1 MPARWRVGMGG
12 SALARSVELL
22 EEFGSLPRMPYATTC
37 ASAVLGLLAVSLA
50 HAQQSP
56 AEFDAL
62 QRMQQQID
70 ALKAQNEQQAG
81 EIQQLRTDRGEQWLT
96 EQRAEQIRSVVSDV
110 LADTSTRSTLQATGA
125 VAGYDKAFFIASADG
140 NFKLHIRGQLQVRFA
155 FNNVPTAAA
164 AFPTSQSANEYGFEV
179 RRAKL
184 FFSGHVVDPSWKY
197 MLEISYERNSGAI
210 GANQVSLEAAYIEK
224 ELGGG
229 TFLRFG
235 EWLQQFNQEEM
246 IASSAQQMVE
256 RSIVSQYFTLKYVA
270 GAEIG
275 TQQESWRVFGG
286 VNDGG
291 GNRDIQVIQTGNLVE
306 WATTVRG
313 ELKFSGAWDQF
324 RQAQGWIG
332 SEFAFMIG
340 AGLNWQRGTG
350 IQGVKN
356 TVGNGSIPGAPGG
369 GEEASLLTYTADAS
383 LRGSGWSVSAA
394 GYGNLLYDLA
404 PTAVL
409 PGDVSS
415 FGATLSA
422 GVFLTNELELVARYE
437 GLWVT
442 NGIVGATTP
451 NALNNQTLNTVTV
464 GSNYY
469 FSRNQCKFSFDVGYA
484 FNTVAFNTG
493 LFGEGLSGLNWR
505 PTLNAATG
513 AGGGEGEV
521 VVRSQLQLLF

>member
-1 MPARWRVGMGG
+1 MHPAIPCAA
-12 SALARSVELL
+12 ALGKTLGAALGAALLSLVPAGIAAAQDSEPEL
-22 EEFGSLPRMPYATTC
+22 G
-37 ASAVLGLLAVSLA
+37 
-50 HAQQSP
+50 
-56 AEFDAL
+56 AL

-70 ALKAQNEQQAG
+70 ALKAQNEHQAG

-96 EQRAEQIRSVVSDV
+96 EQRAEQIRGVVSDV
-110 LADTSTRSTLQATGA
+110 LADTATRSSLQASGA

-184 FFSGHVVDPSWKY
+184 FFSGHVIDPSWKY
-197 MLEISYERNSGAI
+197 MLEVAYERNSGAL
-210 GANQVSLEAAYIEK
+210 GGTQVSLESAYIEK
-224 ELGGG
+224 QLGGG
-229 TFLRFG
+229 TFIRFG

-246 IASSAQQMVE
+246 VSSSAQQLVE
-256 RSIVSQYFTLKYVA
+256 RSMVSQYFTLKYVA
-270 GAEIG
+270 GAEFG
-275 TQQESWRVFGG
+275 TQQENWRVFGG

-291 GNRDIQVIQTGNLVE
+291 GNRDIQVIQAGNLVE

-313 ELKFSGAWDQF
+313 ELKVSGAWDQF
-324 RQAQGWIG
+324 REAQGWIG

-350 IQGVKN
+350 VQGVKN
-356 TVGNGSIPGAPGG
+356 TIGNGTIPGAPGG
-369 GEEASLLTYTADAS
+369 GEQTSLLTYTADAS
-383 LRGSGWSVSAA
+383 LRGSGWSLNAA
-394 GYGNLLYDLA
+394 GYGNLLYDFA

-415 FGATLSA
+415 FGATVSG
-422 GVFLTNELELVARYE
+422 GVFLTKELEIVARYE
-437 GLWVT
+437 GIWVT
-442 NGIVGATTP
+442 NGIVNATTP
-451 NALNNQTLNTVTV
+451 NALNNQTLNVVTV

-484 FNTVAFNTG
+484 FNAVAFSTG
-493 LFGEGLSGLNWR
+493 LFGEGLTGLDWR
-505 PTLNAATG
+505 PTLNAAT
-513 AGGGEGEV
+513 ASGGGGGEV